1 MRKHWLRGM
10 LLGVSLVLLLAGGV
24 ALAAPAITI
33 DPWCFECC
41 DKYEEEWACDGW
53 AVETTG
59 WHASENLGVATI
71 SPGPYGAHGGFL
83 GKTDDTGTY
92 LFDLYLM
99 CSDCVMYD
107 LAGTVNGG
115 DFIALCADWAAGDYG
130 EWSIEITSYETAG
143 GTPGSAVGH
152 FLFGED
158 CAALEEEEFVPEPG
172 TIMLLG
178 SGLAGLAGYAT
189 LRWRTRD

>member
-1 MRKHWLRGM
+1 M

-41 DKYEEEWACDGW
+41 DKYDEPWACDGW
-53 AVETTG
+53 VVETTG
-59 WHASENLGVATI
+59 WDQWENLNVKIT
-71 SPGPYGAHGGFL
+71 SPGPAALPAGIL
-83 GKTDDTGTY
+83 GKTDGAGTY
-92 LFDLYLM
+92 FLDLYLM
-99 CSDCVMYD
+99 CADCVMND
-107 LAGTVNGG
+107 STGLVNGV

-130 EWSIEITSYETAG
+130 EWSIEITTGETGG
-143 GTPGSAVGH
+143 GTPGSVVGH
-152 FLFGED
+152 FLFAED
-158 CAALEEEEFVPEPG
+158 CAALEEVEEFVPEPG

-189 LRWRTRD
+189 LRLRKK